1 MSERKW
7 TTEQMQAIKLKGANI
22 LVSAGAGSGKTSVL
36 VERIVNKIINDG
48 VDIDKILVVTFTN
61 AAASEMRQRLMDAIY
76 KKIDENPND
85 DNLQRQLMLINKANI
100 STIHSFCLNVIRN
113 NFFEIGISNNF
124 RVADSTEI
132 EIMKQEVVEDIFD
145 NEYESQNEE
154 FTKLL
159 EKYTTYND
167 DSKLKELILRI
178 YEFIQ
183 SDPFPDKWLQ
193 NAVESYNIKYKENE
207 NTELEQV
214 LLKDKVNLK
223 KQNDTNTILDFS
235 NTNWGNVIVD
245 KVKETLEDCKIN
257 LESAIQEIDTYS
269 NLIDFIS
276 VLKTDLQEINQILIT
291 NFSEKKNQNAK
302 QMSILKPQSLEND
315 VMEQDNNFNAKTSLW
330 DKLYQDLNSKVWQT
344 WPRKSKMSEE
354 EKEAKER
361 AKSIRDL
368 AKANFAEIQ
377 KLVRTNSEETVSDI
391 NAMYTTL
398 KAIQNLVLKFE
409 KEFEKRKREKNIV
422 DFNDIEHLALKILV
436 DDEGNPTEIAKKYD
450 FNEIEI
456 DEYQDSNSVQEY
468 ILNSVS
474 NGHNIFMVGDVKQSI
489 YKFRQANPK
498 LFMGKYN
505 EYNLPKINQKQKE
518 GQQSENLLEQ
528 TEVDFVCNEEN
539 DSKESREINQ
549 NTKICLYKNFR
560 SRKNILDIT
569 NLVFNN
575 IMSKKLGEIEY
586 TEEEALNLGA
596 NFEESSINC
605 ETELNIIETNDE
617 ICKMKN
623 NDKNNANF
631 ENANSIEN
639 NENEDYEVIEN
650 ATLEAR
656 LVAKK
661 IKELNKLGQPYKNIT
676 ILLRSPKSVATI
688 YEKELMD
695 AGIPVFSDIT
705 TEYLNTIEIDTV
717 MSVLKIID
725 NPLQDIPFVT
735 VLRSEIGGFTDNE
748 LIEIRLVNRNVSYY
762 RAFEKAKDSKEIKDE
777 LKEKIA
783 QFINLLKELREEE
796 KIKSLDELIWDIYNK
811 TGYYHYVGLMPDG
824 TLRQA
829 NLKKLFEKARE
840 YEKISLKGL
849 FNFILFMEKVGTSSG
864 RIDSARIIGENDDVV
879 RIMSIHKSKGLEFP
893 IVFLCNSNKKF
904 NLKDMNEKIV
914 LDNNLGIGAN
924 YIVDGIEF
932 PTIAKDAIKI
942 KANKEAISE
951 EMRVLYV
958 ALTRAKEKLIIVG
971 TSDNVEKKLREKV
984 DEINKYY
991 KFTKP
996 EKLNPKLVEKYKT
1009 YLDWIELV
1017 YKYNDNPFMKL
1028 SIINK
1033 LELMSENKNKEQEK
1047 IKKHK
1052 AEIIKEINEHK
1063 INKEE
1068 YEKINQMLNY
1078 KYKYENDVELP
1089 TKTSVTALKELINS
1103 NKDNKINEKNNL
1115 SNVEKTNLALNG
1127 KEQNL
1132 AQETNLALNNKEQ
1145 NSAQEANS
1153 ITKIKIPSFAQDK
1166 KISGARRGT
1175 IVHLILSKITNEK
1188 NVDEVNN
1195 LIEKLVAKNTITEEE
1210 KSLIDLNLIK
1220 NYLNSELYNEILQA
1234 KEVNRETP
1242 FYLNINSNEIYAK
1255 TNEPILVQGVIDIY
1269 YISKND
1275 ELVLVDY
1282 KTDYIKEIE
1291 IGKEELTKKY
1301 KSQLDLYKRA
1311 LEKALKKKVDKAY
1324 IYSTSL
1330 NECIEI

>member
-7 TTEQMQAIKLKGANI
+7 TIEQMQAIKLKGANI
-22 LVSAGAGSGKTSVL
+22 LVSAAAGSGKTSVL

-132 EIMKQEVVEDIFD
+132 EIMKQEVIEDIFD
-145 NEYESQNEE
+145 NEYESQNED

-159 EKYTTYND
+159 EKYASYND
-167 DSKLKELILRI
+167 DAKLKKLILRI

-193 NAVESYNIKYKENE
+193 NAVESYNIRYEEKSNIENVK
-207 NTELEQV
+207 LEEV
-214 LLKDKVNLK
+214 LPKDEASLQKSNETKIVS
-223 KQNDTNTILDFS
+223 DFS
-235 NTNWGNVIVD
+235 KTDWGRIIVD
-245 KVKETLEDCKIN
+245 KAKETLEDCKIN
-257 LESAIQEIDTYS
+257 LESAIQEVDTYP

-276 VLKTDLQEINQILIT
+276 VLKTDLHDIEQILIS
-291 NFSEKKNQNAK
+291 NFSCDNAEKTEQISLLDENSNEKNQNN
-302 QMSILKPQSLEND
+302 I
-315 VMEQDNNFNAKTSLW
+315 W
-330 DKLYQDLNSKVWQT
+330 DKLYQDLNSKEWQT

-361 AKSIRDL
+361 AKAIRDL
-368 AKANFAEIQ
+368 AKANFIEIQ
-377 KLVRTNSEETVSDI
+377 KLVRTNSKETVSDI
-391 NAMYTTL
+391 NEMHTTL

-409 KEFEKRKREKNIV
+409 KEFAKRKREKNIV

-436 DDEGNPTEIAKKYD
+436 DDDGNPTETAKKYD

-498 LFMGKYN
+498 LFMSKYN
-505 EYNLPKINQKQKE
+505 EYSLPKSKDNGEKQIKADDTEEQNDNLTDFIN
-518 GQQSENLLEQ
+518 ENRD
-528 TEVDFVCNEEN
+528 V
-539 DSKESREINQ
+539 NQ
-549 NTKICLYKNFR
+549 NTKILLYKNFR

-596 NFEESSINC
+596 SFDEPNIDC

-623 NDKNNANF
+623 NGTVLDF
-631 ENANSIEN
+631 ESSVNNANSIEN
-639 NENEDYEVIEN
+639 TENEDYEVIEN
-650 ATLEAR
+650 AALEAR

-661 IKELNKLGQPYKNIT
+661 IKELNKAGQPYKNMT
-676 ILLRSPKSVATI
+676 ILLRSPKSVASI

-695 AGIPVFSDIT
+695 EGIPVFSDIT

-717 MSVLKIID
+717 MSLLKIID

-748 LIEIRLVNRNVSYY
+748 LIEIRLVDRNISYY
-762 RAFEKAKDSKEIKDE
+762 RAFEKAKDSNDIRPE
-777 LKEKIA
+777 LKEKIN
-783 QFINLLKELREEE
+783 QFINLLKELKEEE
-796 KIKSLDELIWDIYNK
+796 KTKPLDELIWDIYNK

-864 RIDSARIIGENDDVV
+864 SIDSARIIGENDDVV

-893 IVFLCNSNKKF
+893 IVFLCNANKKF

-971 TSDNVEKKLREKV
+971 TSDNVEKKLGEKV

-996 EKLNPKLVEKYKT
+996 EKLNPKLIEKYKT

-1033 LELMSENKNKEQEK
+1033 SELMAEAQSKEQEETR
-1047 IKKHK
+1047 KHK
-1052 AEIIKEINEHK
+1052 AEIIKEINEHR

-1078 KYKYENDVELP
+1078 TYKYEKDVELP
-1089 TKTSVTALKELINS
+1089 TKTSVTALKVLINS
-1103 NKDNKINEKNNL
+1103 IKGSTKINNEINKLNETVNL
-1115 SNVEKTNLALNG
+1115 SNFEEADLGLNN
-1127 KEQNL
+1127 E
-1132 AQETNLALNNKEQ
+1132 ETNSTAKRKVP
-1145 NSAQEANS
+1145 
-1153 ITKIKIPSFAQDK
+1153 TFAQDK
-1166 KISGARRGT
+1166 KLSGARRGT

-1188 NVDEVNN
+1188 NMDEVNN
-1195 LIEKLVAKNTITEEE
+1195 LIEKLLAKNTITEEE
-1210 KSLIDLNLIK
+1210 KSLIDMNIIK

-1234 KEVNRETP
+1234 KEIYREIP
-1242 FYLNINSNEIYAK
+1242 FYLNINSGEIYEK

-1282 KTDYIKEIE
+1282 KTDYIKEKE
-1291 IGKEELTKKY
+1291 TGKEELTQKY

-1311 LEKALKKKVDKAY
+1311 LEKALKRKVDKAY

-1330 NECIEI
+1330 NECIEVEKNERIVK

>member
-22 LVSAGAGSGKTSVL
+22 LVSAAAGSGKTSVL

-76 KKIDENPND
+76 AKIDEKPND
-85 DNLQRQLMLINKANI
+85 QNLQRQLMLINKANI

-132 EIMKQEVVEDIFD
+132 EIMKQEVIEDIFD
-145 NEYESQNEE
+145 DEYESQNKD

-159 EKYTTYND
+159 DKYASYND

-193 NAVESYNIKYKENE
+193 NAVESYNIKYEEKSNIEDIK
-207 NTELEQV
+207 LEQA
-214 LLKDKVNLK
+214 LSKDEANLN
-223 KQNDTNTILDFS
+223 KQNDINTITDFS
-235 NTNWGNVIVD
+235 NTNWGKIIVD
-245 KVKETLEDCKIN
+245 KVKETLQDCKIN
-257 LESAIQEIDTYS
+257 LEAAIQEVDTYP

-276 VLKTDLQEINQILIT
+276 VLKTDLQDVEQIQT
-291 NFSEKKNQNAK
+291 N
-302 QMSILKPQSLEND
+302 
-315 VMEQDNNFNAKTSLW
+315 LW
-330 DKLYQDLNSKVWQT
+330 DKLYQDLNSKAWQS

-361 AKSIRDL
+361 AKAIRDL
-368 AKANFAEIQ
+368 AKANFTDLQ
-377 KLVRTNSEETVSDI
+377 KIVRTNSKETVNDI

-409 KEFEKRKREKNIV
+409 KEFAKRKREKNIV

-436 DDEGNPTEIAKKYD
+436 DDDGNPTEIAKKYD

-498 LFMGKYN
+498 LFMSKYN
-505 EYNLPKINQKQKE
+505 EYKLPETEKAT
-518 GQQSENLLEQ
+518 SSLEKHTNV
-528 TEVDFVCNEEN
+528 TELNFAKNRDV
-539 DSKESREINQ
+539 KQ
-549 NTKICLYKNFR
+549 NTKILLYKNFR

-596 NFEESSINC
+596 SFDEPTIDC

-623 NDKNNANF
+623 SILDA
-631 ENANSIEN
+631 ENSLN
-639 NENEDYEVIEN
+639 NEAVENVTNTETEDYEVIEN
-650 ATLEAR
+650 AALEAR

-661 IKELNKLGQPYKNIT
+661 IKELNKAGVPYKNMT
-676 ILLRSPKSVATI
+676 ILLRSPKSVANI

-695 AGIPVFSDIT
+695 AEIPVFSDIT

-717 MSVLKIID
+717 MSLLKIID

-748 LIEIRLVNRNVSYY
+748 LIEIRLVDRNISYY
-762 RAFEKAKDSKEIKDE
+762 RAFEKAKDSNEIRPE
-777 LKEKIA
+777 LKEKIT
-783 QFINLLKELREEE
+783 QFANLLKELKEEE
-796 KIKSLDELIWDIYNK
+796 KTKPLDELIWDIYNK

-864 RIDSARIIGENDDVV
+864 SIDSARIIGENDDVV

-893 IVFLCNSNKKF
+893 IVFLCNANKKF

-924 YIVDGIEF
+924 YIVDGIEI

-971 TSDNVEKKLREKV
+971 TSDNVEKKLGEKI

-1009 YLDWIELV
+1009 YLDWLELV
-1017 YKYNDNPFMKL
+1017 YKYNDNSFMNL
-1028 SIINK
+1028 NIVNK
-1033 LELMSENKNKEQEK
+1033 TELTGEEFQNKEQEENR
-1047 IKKHK
+1047 KHK

-1063 INKEE
+1063 INKKE
-1068 YEKINQMLNY
+1068 YEKIDKMLNY
-1078 KYKYENDVELP
+1078 TYEYEKDVELP
-1089 TKTSVTALKELINS
+1089 TKTSVTALKTLRS
-1103 NKDNKINEKNNL
+1103 NKNAKIQELDIDPISEKYAYEEYDI
-1115 SNVEKTNLALNG
+1115 SKRKV
-1127 KEQNL
+1127 
-1132 AQETNLALNNKEQ
+1132 
-1145 NSAQEANS
+1145 
-1153 ITKIKIPSFAQDK
+1153 PSFAQDK
-1166 KISGARRGT
+1166 KLSGARRGT
-1175 IVHLILSKITNEK
+1175 IVHLILSKITNEQSL
-1188 NVDEVNN
+1188 NEVSN
-1195 LIEKLVAKNTITEEE
+1195 LIEKLVARNAITEEE
-1210 KSLIDLNLIK
+1210 KSLIDMKIIE
-1220 NYLNSELYNEILQA
+1220 NYLNSKLYNEILQA
-1234 KEVNRETP
+1234 KEVHRETP
-1242 FYLNINSNEIYAK
+1242 FYLNINSGEIYEG
-1255 TNEPILVQGVIDIY
+1255 TNEPILVQGVMDLY
-1269 YISKND
+1269 FISKDD

-1282 KTDYIKEIE
+1282 KTDYIKENAE
-1291 IGKEELTKKY
+1291 KELKEKY

-1311 LEKALKKKVDKAY
+1311 LEKALKRKVDKAF

-1330 NECIEI
+1330 NECIVVEK

>member
-22 LVSAGAGSGKTSVL
+22 LVSAAAGSGKTSVL

-132 EIMKQEVVEDIFD
+132 EIMKQEVIEDIFD
-145 NEYESQNEE
+145 NEYENQNED

-159 EKYTTYND
+159 EKYATYND
-167 DSKLKELILRI
+167 DAKLKELILRI

-193 NAVESYNIKYKENE
+193 NAVESYNIRYEENANE
-207 NTELEQV
+207 E
-214 LLKDKVNLK
+214 VNSSETK
-223 KQNDTNTILDFS
+223 IVADFS
-235 NTNWGNVIVD
+235 KTDWGRIIVD
-245 KVKETLEDCKIN
+245 KAKETLEDCKIN
-257 LESAIQEIDTYS
+257 LKSAIQEVDTYP

-276 VLKTDLQEINQILIT
+276 VLKTDLHDIEQI
-291 NFSEKKNQNAK
+291 Q
-302 QMSILKPQSLEND
+302 
-315 VMEQDNNFNAKTSLW
+315 TSPW

-361 AKSIRDL
+361 AKAIRDL
-368 AKANFAEIQ
+368 AKANFTEIQ
-377 KLVRTNSEETVSDI
+377 KLVRANSKETVSDI

-409 KEFEKRKREKNIV
+409 KEFAKRKREKNIV

-436 DDEGNPTEIAKKYD
+436 DDDGNPTEIAKKYD

-505 EYNLPKINQKQKE
+505 EYNLP
-518 GQQSENLLEQ
+518 EN
-528 TEVDFVCNEEN
+528 NENRNIE
-539 DSKESREINQ
+539 Q
-549 NTKICLYKNFR
+549 NTKILLYKNFR

-596 NFEESSINC
+596 SFDEPSIDC
-605 ETELNIIETNDE
+605 ETELNIIETEEAEDE
-617 ICKMKN
+617 EVQEVV
-623 NDKNNANF
+623 
-631 ENANSIEN
+631 ENA
-639 NENEDYEVIEN
+639 
-650 ATLEAR
+650 ALEAR

-661 IKELNKLGQPYKNIT
+661 IKELNKAGQPYKNMT
-676 ILLRSPKSVATI
+676 ILLRSPKSVASI

-717 MSVLKIID
+717 MSLLKIID

-748 LIEIRLVNRNVSYY
+748 LIEIRLVDRNVSYY
-762 RAFEKAKDSKEIKDE
+762 RAFEKAKDSNDIRPE
-777 LKEKIA
+777 LKEKIN
-783 QFINLLKELREEE
+783 QFINLLKELKEEE
-796 KIKSLDELIWDIYNK
+796 KTKPLDELIWDIYNK
-811 TGYYHYVGLMPDG
+811 TGYYHYVGLMPGG

-864 RIDSARIIGENDDVV
+864 SIDSARIIGENDDVV

-893 IVFLCNSNKKF
+893 IVFLCNANKKF

-971 TSDNVEKKLREKV
+971 TSDNVEKKLGEKV

-1033 LELMSENKNKEQEK
+1033 SELMAETQSKEQEETR
-1047 IKKHK
+1047 KHK
-1052 AEIIKEINEHK
+1052 AEIIKEINEHR

-1078 KYKYENDVELP
+1078 TYKCENDVELP
-1089 TKTSVTALKELINS
+1089 TKTSVTALKTLIS
-1103 NKDNKINEKNNL
+1103 NKNAKIQELDIDPISEKYAHEEYDL
-1115 SNVEKTNLALNG
+1115 SKRKVPT
-1127 KEQNL
+1127 
-1132 AQETNLALNNKEQ
+1132 
-1145 NSAQEANS
+1145 
-1153 ITKIKIPSFAQDK
+1153 FAQDK
-1166 KISGARRGT
+1166 KLSGARRGT

-1188 NVDEVNN
+1188 TLEEVNN
-1195 LIEKLVAKNTITEEE
+1195 LIEKLVAKNAITEEE
-1210 KSLIDLNLIK
+1210 KSLIDMNIIK

-1234 KEVNRETP
+1234 KEIHREIP
-1242 FYLNINSNEIYAK
+1242 FYLNINSGEIYEK

-1282 KTDYIKEIE
+1282 KTDYIKEKE
-1291 IGKEELTKKY
+1291 TGKEELTQKY

-1311 LEKALKKKVDKAY
+1311 LEKALKRKVEKAY

-1330 NECIEI
+1330 NECIEVEK

>member
-22 LVSAGAGSGKTSVL
+22 LVSAAAGSGKTSVL

-132 EIMKQEVVEDIFD
+132 EIMKQEVIEDIFD
-145 NEYESQNEE
+145 NEYESQNED
-154 FTKLL
+154 FTKIL
-159 EKYTTYND
+159 EKYATYND
-167 DSKLKELILRI
+167 DAKLKELILRI

-193 NAVESYNIKYKENE
+193 NAVESYNIRYEEKSNIDDIK
-207 NTELEQV
+207 LEQT
-214 LLKDKVNLK
+214 LLKDEANLQK
-223 KQNDTNTILDFS
+223 SNETKIVSDFS
-235 NTNWGNVIVD
+235 KTDLGKVIVY

-257 LESAIQEIDTYS
+257 LESAIQEVDTYP

-276 VLKTDLQEINQILIT
+276 VLRTDLQEIEQILT
-291 NFSEKKNQNAK
+291 
-302 QMSILKPQSLEND
+302 SILSCDNAEKTEQISLLEENSNGQN
-315 VMEQDNNFNAKTSLW
+315 ENNLW
-330 DKLYQDLNSKVWQT
+330 DKLYQDLNSKAWQT

-361 AKSIRDL
+361 AKAIRDL
-368 AKANFAEIQ
+368 AKANFTEVQ
-377 KLVRTNSEETVSDI
+377 KLVRTNSEEAVSDI

-409 KEFEKRKREKNIV
+409 KEFAKRKREKNIV

-436 DDEGNPTEIAKKYD
+436 DDDGNPTEIAKKYD

-505 EYNLPKINQKQKE
+505 EYKLP
-518 GQQSENLLEQ
+518 EN
-528 TEVDFVCNEEN
+528 NEN
-539 DSKESREINQ
+539 RDLNQ
-549 NTKICLYKNFR
+549 NTKILLYKNFR

-596 NFEESSINC
+596 SFDEPSIEC

-623 NDKNNANF
+623 NRTALDSESNVNN
-631 ENANSIEN
+631 ENSIKN

-650 ATLEAR
+650 AALEAR

-661 IKELNKLGQPYKNIT
+661 IKELNKAGQPYKNMT
-676 ILLRSPKSVATI
+676 ILLRSPKSVASI

-695 AGIPVFSDIT
+695 EGIPVFSDIT

-717 MSVLKIID
+717 MSILKIID

-748 LIEIRLVNRNVSYY
+748 LIEIRLVDRNVSYY
-762 RAFEKAKDSKEIKDE
+762 RAFEKAKDSNDIRPE
-777 LKEKIA
+777 LKEKIN
-783 QFINLLKELREEE
+783 QFTNLLKELKE
-796 KIKSLDELIWDIYNK
+796 KEKTKPLDELIWDIYNK

-864 RIDSARIIGENDDVV
+864 SIDSARIIGENDDVV

-893 IVFLCNSNKKF
+893 IVFLCNANKKF

-971 TSDNVEKKLREKV
+971 TNDNVEKKFQEKV

-996 EKLNPKLVEKYKT
+996 EKLNPKLVEKYKN

-1033 LELMSENKNKEQEK
+1033 SELMAETQSKEQEETR
-1047 IKKHK
+1047 KHK
-1052 AEIIKEINEHK
+1052 AEIIKEINDHK

-1078 KYKYENDVELP
+1078 TYKYENDVELP
-1089 TKTSVTALKELINS
+1089 TKTSVTALKVLINS
-1103 NKDNKINEKNNL
+1103 IKGATKINNFNKLNEIVNL
-1115 SNVEKTNLALNG
+1115 SSFDEEDLGLNN
-1127 KEQNL
+1127 EERIF
-1132 AQETNLALNNKEQ
+1132 AEETNNT
-1145 NSAQEANS
+1145 
-1153 ITKIKIPSFAQDK
+1153 TKRKIPSFAQDK
-1166 KISGARRGT
+1166 KLSGSKRGT

-1188 NVDEVNN
+1188 NMEEANN
-1195 LIEKLVAKNTITEEE
+1195 LIEKLVAKNAITEEE
-1210 KSLIDLNLIK
+1210 KASIDMNIIK

-1234 KEVNRETP
+1234 KEVHRETP
-1242 FYLNINSNEIYAK
+1242 FYLNIDSGEIYEG

-1282 KTDYIKEIE
+1282 KTDYIKEKE
-1291 IGKEELTKKY
+1291 TGKEELTQKY
-1301 KSQLDLYKRA
+1301 KAQLDLYKRA
-1311 LEKALKKKVDKAY
+1311 LEKTLKRKVDKAC

-1330 NECIEI
+1330 NECIKVDK

>member
-22 LVSAGAGSGKTSVL
+22 LVSAAAGSGKTSVL

-132 EIMKQEVVEDIFD
+132 EIMKQEVIEDIFD
-145 NEYESQNEE
+145 NDYESQNEE

-159 EKYTTYND
+159 EKYASYND
-167 DSKLKELILRI
+167 DAKLKELILRI

-193 NAVESYNIKYKENE
+193 NAVESYNIRYEEKSNIDDIK
-207 NTELEQV
+207 LEQT
-214 LLKDKVNLK
+214 LLKDEANLQK
-223 KQNDTNTILDFS
+223 SNETKIVSDFS
-235 NTNWGNVIVD
+235 KTDWGKVIVD

-257 LESAIQEIDTYS
+257 LESAIQEVDTYP

-276 VLKTDLQEINQILIT
+276 VLKTDLQEIEQI
-291 NFSEKKNQNAK
+291 Q
-302 QMSILKPQSLEND
+302 
-315 VMEQDNNFNAKTSLW
+315 TSLW
-330 DKLYQDLNSKVWQT
+330 DKLYQDLNSKAWQT
-344 WPRKSKMSEE
+344 WPRKTKMSEE

-361 AKSIRDL
+361 AKAIRDL
-368 AKANFAEIQ
+368 AKANFTEVQ
-377 KLVRTNSEETVSDI
+377 KLVRTNSKETVSDI

-409 KEFEKRKREKNIV
+409 KEFAKRKREKNIV

-436 DDEGNPTEIAKKYD
+436 DDDGNPTEIAKKYD

-505 EYNLPKINQKQKE
+505 EYSLPKSKDNGENQIKANNAE
-518 GQQSENLLEQ
+518 GQNDNLTDFINENRD
-528 TEVDFVCNEEN
+528 V
-539 DSKESREINQ
+539 NQ
-549 NTKICLYKNFR
+549 NTKILLYKNFR

-575 IMSKKLGEIEY
+575 IMSQKLGEIEY

-596 NFEESSINC
+596 SFDEPSIDC
-605 ETELNIIETNDE
+605 ETELNIIETEESEDE
-617 ICKMKN
+617 EVQEVV
-623 NDKNNANF
+623 
-631 ENANSIEN
+631 ENA
-639 NENEDYEVIEN
+639 
-650 ATLEAR
+650 ALEAR

-661 IKELNKLGQPYKNIT
+661 IKELNKAGQPYKNMT
-676 ILLRSPKSVATI
+676 ILLRSPKSVASI

-695 AGIPVFSDIT
+695 EGIPVFSDIT

-717 MSVLKIID
+717 MSLLKIID

-748 LIEIRLVNRNVSYY
+748 LIEIRLVDRNISYY
-762 RAFEKAKDSKEIKDE
+762 RAFEKAKDSNEIRLE
-777 LKEKIA
+777 LKEKIN
-783 QFINLLKELREEE
+783 QFANLLKELKEEE
-796 KIKSLDELIWDIYNK
+796 KTKPLDELIWDIYNK

-864 RIDSARIIGENDDVV
+864 SIDSARIIGENDDVV

-893 IVFLCNSNKKF
+893 IVFLCNANKKF

-914 LDNNLGIGAN
+914 LDNSLGIGAN

-971 TSDNVEKKLREKV
+971 TSDNVEKKLGEKV

-1017 YKYNDNPFMKL
+1017 YKYNENPFMKL

-1033 LELMSENKNKEQEK
+1033 SELTGEEFQSKEQEQNR
-1047 IKKHK
+1047 KHK

-1063 INKEE
+1063 LNKEE
-1068 YEKINQMLNY
+1068 YEKIDKMLNY
-1078 KYKYENDVELP
+1078 TYKYEKDVELP
-1089 TKTSVTALKELINS
+1089 TKTSVSALKELKTLINS
-1103 NKDNKINEKNNL
+1103 PKGTEKINNEINILKEVVNL
-1115 SNVEKTNLALNG
+1115 SSFDEADFGLNN
-1127 KEQNL
+1127 EERIF
-1132 AQETNLALNNKEQ
+1132 AEETNNT
-1145 NSAQEANS
+1145 
-1153 ITKIKIPSFAQDK
+1153 TKRKIPSFAQDK
-1166 KISGARRGT
+1166 KLSGSKRGT

-1188 NVDEVNN
+1188 NMEEANN
-1195 LIEKLVAKNTITEEE
+1195 LIEKLVAKNAITEEE
-1210 KSLIDLNLIK
+1210 KASIDMNIIK

-1234 KEVNRETP
+1234 KEVHRETP
-1242 FYLNINSNEIYAK
+1242 FYLNIDSGEIYEG

-1282 KTDYIKEIE
+1282 KTDYIKEKE
-1291 IGKEELTKKY
+1291 TGKEELIEKY
-1301 KSQLDLYKRA
+1301 KSQLDLYKKA
-1311 LEKALKKKVDKAY
+1311 LEKALKRKVDKAY

-1330 NECIEI
+1330 NECIKLEK

>member
-22 LVSAGAGSGKTSVL
+22 LVSAAAGSGKTSVL

-132 EIMKQEVVEDIFD
+132 EIMKQEVIEDIFD
-145 NEYESQNEE
+145 NEYESQNED

-159 EKYTTYND
+159 EKYASYND
-167 DSKLKELILRI
+167 DAKLKELILRI

-193 NAVESYNIKYKENE
+193 NAVESYNIRYEEKSNIDDIK
-207 NTELEQV
+207 LEEV
-214 LLKDKVNLK
+214 LPEDEANLQK
-223 KQNDTNTILDFS
+223 SSETKIVSDFS
-235 NTNWGNVIVD
+235 KTAWGKVIVD

-257 LESAIQEIDTYS
+257 LESAIQEVDTYP

-276 VLKTDLQEINQILIT
+276 VLKTDLQEIEQILT
-291 NFSEKKNQNAK
+291 SNFSCDNAKKTEQISLLEENSNEKNQTN
-302 QMSILKPQSLEND
+302 
-315 VMEQDNNFNAKTSLW
+315 LW
-330 DKLYQDLNSKVWQT
+330 DKIYQDLNLKAWQT

-354 EKEAKER
+354 EKEGKER
-361 AKSIRDL
+361 AKAIRDL
-368 AKANFAEIQ
+368 AKANFIEIQ

-409 KEFEKRKREKNIV
+409 KEFAKRKREKNIV

-436 DDEGNPTEIAKKYD
+436 DDDGNPTEIAKKYD

-505 EYNLPKINQKQKE
+505 EYSLPKSKDNGENSIKADNTE
-518 GQQSENLLEQ
+518 GQNDNLTDFINENRD
-528 TEVDFVCNEEN
+528 V
-539 DSKESREINQ
+539 NQ
-549 NTKICLYKNFR
+549 NTKILLYKNFR

-596 NFEESSINC
+596 SFDEPSIDC

-623 NDKNNANF
+623 NGTVLDF
-631 ENANSIEN
+631 ESSVNNANSIEN
-639 NENEDYEVIEN
+639 TENEDYEVIEN
-650 ATLEAR
+650 AALEAR

-661 IKELNKLGQPYKNIT
+661 IKELNKAGQPYKNMT
-676 ILLRSPKSVATI
+676 ILLRSPKLVASI

-717 MSVLKIID
+717 MSLLKIID

-748 LIEIRLVNRNVSYY
+748 LIEIRLVDRNVSYY
-762 RAFEKAKDSKEIKDE
+762 RAFEKAKDSNDIRPE
-777 LKEKIA
+777 LKEKIN
-783 QFINLLKELREEE
+783 QFINLLKELKEEE
-796 KIKSLDELIWDIYNK
+796 KTKPLDELIWDIYNK

-864 RIDSARIIGENDDVV
+864 SIDSARIIGENDDVV

-893 IVFLCNSNKKF
+893 IVFLCNANKKF

-971 TSDNVEKKLREKV
+971 TSDNVEKKLQEKV

-1033 LELMSENKNKEQEK
+1033 SELTGEEFQSKEQEENR
-1047 IKKHK
+1047 KHK

-1078 KYKYENDVELP
+1078 TYKYENDVELP
-1089 TKTSVTALKELINS
+1089 TKTSVTALKVLINS
-1103 NKDNKINEKNNL
+1103 IKGSTKINNEINKLNEKVDL
-1115 SNVEKTNLALNG
+1115 SSFEEADLG
-1127 KEQNL
+1127 
-1132 AQETNLALNNKEQ
+1132 LNNEERIFAK
-1145 NSAQEANS
+1145 EANS
-1153 ITKIKIPSFAQDK
+1153 TAKRKVPTFAQDK
-1166 KISGARRGT
+1166 KLSGAKRGT

-1188 NVDEVNN
+1188 SIEEVNN
-1195 LIEKLVAKNTITEEE
+1195 LIEKLLAKNAITEEE
-1210 KSLIDLNLIK
+1210 KASIDMNIIK

-1234 KEVNRETP
+1234 KEVHRETP
-1242 FYLNINSNEIYAK
+1242 FYLNINSGEIYEG

-1269 YISKND
+1269 YVSKDD

-1282 KTDYIKEIE
+1282 KTDYIKEKE
-1291 IGKEELTKKY
+1291 TGKEELTQKY
-1301 KSQLDLYKRA
+1301 KAQLDLYKRA
-1311 LEKALKKKVDKAY
+1311 LEKALKRKVDRTY

-1330 NECIEI
+1330 NECLEI

>member
-22 LVSAGAGSGKTSVL
+22 LVSAAAGSGKTSVL

-132 EIMKQEVVEDIFD
+132 EIMKQEVIEDIFD
-145 NEYESQNEE
+145 EEYESQNED

-159 EKYTTYND
+159 EKYATYND
-167 DSKLKELILRI
+167 DAKLKELILRI

-193 NAVESYNIKYKENE
+193 NAVESYNIRYEENANGE
-207 NTELEQV
+207 
-214 LLKDKVNLK
+214 VNSSETK
-223 KQNDTNTILDFS
+223 ILADFS
-235 NTNWGNVIVD
+235 KTDWGRIIVD
-245 KVKETLEDCKIN
+245 KAKETLEDCKIN
-257 LESAIQEIDTYS
+257 IESAIQEVDTYP

-276 VLKTDLQEINQILIT
+276 VLKTDLQDIEQI
-291 NFSEKKNQNAK
+291 Q
-302 QMSILKPQSLEND
+302 
-315 VMEQDNNFNAKTSLW
+315 TSPW

-361 AKSIRDL
+361 AKAIRDL
-368 AKANFAEIQ
+368 AKANFTEIQ
-377 KLVRTNSEETVSDI
+377 KLVRTNSKETVSDI

-409 KEFEKRKREKNIV
+409 KEFAKRKREKNIV

-436 DDEGNPTEIAKKYD
+436 DDDGNSTEIAKKYD

-505 EYNLPKINQKQKE
+505 EYNLPGNN
-518 GQQSENLLEQ
+518 ENRDIE
-528 TEVDFVCNEEN
+528 
-539 DSKESREINQ
+539 Q
-549 NTKICLYKNFR
+549 NTKILLYKNFR

-596 NFEESSINC
+596 SFDEPNIDC

-617 ICKMKN
+617 ICKIKN
-623 NDKNNANF
+623 NGTVLDF
-631 ENANSIEN
+631 ESNVNNANSIEN
-639 NENEDYEVIEN
+639 TENEAYEVIEN
-650 ATLEAR
+650 AALEAR

-661 IKELNKLGQPYKNIT
+661 IKELNKAGQPYKNMT
-676 ILLRSPKSVATI
+676 ILLRSPKSVASI

-695 AGIPVFSDIT
+695 EGIPVFSDIT

-717 MSVLKIID
+717 MSLLKIID

-748 LIEIRLVNRNVSYY
+748 LIEIRLVDRNISYY
-762 RAFEKAKDSKEIKDE
+762 RAFEKAKDSNDIRPE
-777 LKEKIA
+777 LKEKIN
-783 QFINLLKELREEE
+783 QFINLLKELKEEE
-796 KIKSLDELIWDIYNK
+796 KTKPLDELIWNIYNK
-811 TGYYHYVGLMPDG
+811 TGYYHYVALMPDG

-864 RIDSARIIGENDDVV
+864 SIDSARIIGENDDVV

-893 IVFLCNSNKKF
+893 IVFLCNANKKF

-971 TSDNVEKKLREKV
+971 TSDNVEKKLGEKV

-991 KFTKP
+991 KFKKP

-1033 LELMSENKNKEQEK
+1033 SELMAEAQSKEQEETR
-1047 IKKHK
+1047 KHK
-1052 AEIIKEINEHK
+1052 AEIIKEINEHR

-1078 KYKYENDVELP
+1078 TYKYEKDVELP
-1089 TKTSVTALKELINS
+1089 TKTSVTALKVLINS
-1103 NKDNKINEKNNL
+1103 IKGSTKINNEINKLNETVNL
-1115 SNVEKTNLALNG
+1115 SNFEEADLGLNN
-1127 KEQNL
+1127 E
-1132 AQETNLALNNKEQ
+1132 ETNSTAKRKVP
-1145 NSAQEANS
+1145 
-1153 ITKIKIPSFAQDK
+1153 TFAQDK
-1166 KISGARRGT
+1166 KLSGARRGT

-1188 NVDEVNN
+1188 NMDEVNN
-1195 LIEKLVAKNTITEEE
+1195 LIEKLLAKNAITEEE
-1210 KSLIDLNLIK
+1210 KSLIDMNIIK
-1220 NYLNSELYNEILQA
+1220 NYLNSELYNEILKA
-1234 KEVNRETP
+1234 KEIYREIP
-1242 FYLNINSNEIYAK
+1242 FYLNINSGEIYEK

-1282 KTDYIKEIE
+1282 KTDYIKEKE
-1291 IGKEELTKKY
+1291 TGKEELTQKY

-1311 LEKALKKKVDKAY
+1311 LEKALKRKVDKAY

-1330 NECIEI
+1330 NECIEVEKNERIVK

>member
-22 LVSAGAGSGKTSVL
+22 LVSAAAGSGKTSVL

-76 KKIDENPND
+76 AKIDENPND
-85 DNLQRQLMLINKANI
+85 QNLQRQLMLINKANI

-132 EIMKQEVVEDIFD
+132 EIMKQEVIEDIFD
-145 NEYESQNEE
+145 DEYESQNKD
-154 FTKLL
+154 FTTLL
-159 EKYTTYND
+159 EKYASYND

-193 NAVESYNIKYKENE
+193 NAVESYNIRYEENS
-207 NTELEQV
+207 NNDDVKLEQV
-214 LLKDKVNLK
+214 LSKDEENIQK
-223 KQNDTNTILDFS
+223 S
-235 NTNWGNVIVD
+235 NTTKIVADFANTDWGKIILN

-257 LESAIQEIDTYS
+257 LESAIQEVDTYP
-269 NLIDFIS
+269 NLLDFIS

-291 NFSEKKNQNAK
+291 NFPEKKIQKAEQISQN
-302 QMSILKPQSLEND
+302 LENNLIEKD
-315 VMEQDNNFNAKTSLW
+315 DNFTEKSSSW
-330 DKLYQDLNSKVWQT
+330 DQLYQYLNSKAWQN

-361 AKSIRDL
+361 AKAIRDL
-368 AKANFAEIQ
+368 AKANFTEIQ
-377 KLVRTNSEETVSDI
+377 KLVRTDSKETVSDI

-409 KEFEKRKREKNIV
+409 KEFAKRKREKNIV

-436 DDEGNPTEIAKKYD
+436 DDNGNPTETAKKYD

-498 LFMGKYN
+498 LFMSKYN
-505 EYNLPKINQKQKE
+505 EYNLPQINQEQEDTK
-518 GQQSENLLEQ
+518 QSENLSRQAE
-528 TEVDFVCNEEN
+528 EDFTDNEKKA
-539 DSKESREINQ
+539 SKESRDVNQ
-549 NTKICLYKNFR
+549 NTKILLYKNFR

-596 NFEESSINC
+596 SFDEPSIDC
-605 ETELNIIETNDE
+605 ETELNIIETEEAEDE
-617 ICKMKN
+617 ELQEVV
-623 NDKNNANF
+623 
-631 ENANSIEN
+631 ENSA
-639 NENEDYEVIEN
+639 
-650 ATLEAR
+650 LEAR

-661 IKELNKLGQPYKNIT
+661 IKELNKAGQPYKNMT
-676 ILLRSPKSVATI
+676 ILLRSPKSVASI

-717 MSVLKIID
+717 MSLLKIID

-748 LIEIRLVNRNVSYY
+748 LIEIRLVDKNISYY
-762 RAFEKAKDSKEIKDE
+762 RAFEKAKDSNEISLV
-777 LKEKIA
+777 LKEKIN
-783 QFINLLKELREEE
+783 QFANLLQELKEEE
-796 KIKSLDELIWDIYNK
+796 KTKPLDELIWDIYNK

-864 RIDSARIIGENDDVV
+864 SIDSARIIGENDDVV

-932 PTIAKDAIKI
+932 PTIAKNAIKI
-942 KANKEAISE
+942 KSNKEAISE

-971 TSDNVEKKLREKV
+971 TSDNVEKKLQEKV

-1028 SIINK
+1028 GIINK
-1033 LELMSENKNKEQEK
+1033 SELTGEEFQNKNKEETR
-1047 IKKHK
+1047 KHK

-1068 YEKINQMLNY
+1068 YK
-1078 KYKYENDVELP
+1078 
-1089 TKTSVTALKELINS
+1089 
-1103 NKDNKINEKNNL
+1103 KN
-1115 SNVEKTNLALNG
+1115 
-1127 KEQNL
+1127 
-1132 AQETNLALNNKEQ
+1132 
-1145 NSAQEANS
+1145 
-1153 ITKIKIPSFAQDK
+1153 
-1166 KISGARRGT
+1166 R
-1175 IVHLILSKITNEK
+1175 
-1188 NVDEVNN
+1188 
-1195 LIEKLVAKNTITEEE
+1195 
-1210 KSLIDLNLIK
+1210 
-1220 NYLNSELYNEILQA
+1220 
-1234 KEVNRETP
+1234 
-1242 FYLNINSNEIYAK
+1242 
-1255 TNEPILVQGVIDIY
+1255 
-1269 YISKND
+1269 
-1275 ELVLVDY
+1275 
-1282 KTDYIKEIE
+1282 
-1291 IGKEELTKKY
+1291 
-1301 KSQLDLYKRA
+1301 
-1311 LEKALKKKVDKAY
+1311 
-1324 IYSTSL
+1324 
-1330 NECIEI
+1330 

>member
-22 LVSAGAGSGKTSVL
+22 LVSAAAGSGKTAVL
-36 VERIVNKIINDG
+36 VERIINKIINDG

-132 EIMKQEVVEDIFD
+132 EIMKQEVIEDIFD
-145 NEYESQNEE
+145 NEYENQNED

-159 EKYTTYND
+159 EKYATYND
-167 DSKLKELILRI
+167 DAKLKELILRI

-183 SDPFPDKWLQ
+183 SDPFSDKWLQ
-193 NAVESYNIKYKENE
+193 NAVESYNIRYEENANE
-207 NTELEQV
+207 E
-214 LLKDKVNLK
+214 VNSSETK
-223 KQNDTNTILDFS
+223 IVADFS
-235 NTNWGNVIVD
+235 KTDWGRIIVD
-245 KVKETLEDCKIN
+245 KAKETLEDCKIN
-257 LESAIQEIDTYS
+257 LKSAIQEVDTYP

-276 VLKTDLQEINQILIT
+276 VLKTDLHDIEQI
-291 NFSEKKNQNAK
+291 Q
-302 QMSILKPQSLEND
+302 
-315 VMEQDNNFNAKTSLW
+315 TSPW

-361 AKSIRDL
+361 AKAIRDL
-368 AKANFAEIQ
+368 AKANFTEIQ
-377 KLVRTNSEETVSDI
+377 KLVRANSKETVSDI

-409 KEFEKRKREKNIV
+409 KEFAKRKREKNIV

-436 DDEGNPTEIAKKYD
+436 DDDGNPTEIAKKYD

-489 YKFRQANPK
+489 YKFIQANPK

-505 EYNLPKINQKQKE
+505 EYNLP
-518 GQQSENLLEQ
+518 EN
-528 TEVDFVCNEEN
+528 NENRNIE
-539 DSKESREINQ
+539 Q
-549 NTKICLYKNFR
+549 NTKILLYKNFR

-596 NFEESSINC
+596 SFDEPSIDC
-605 ETELNIIETNDE
+605 ETELNIIETEEAEDE
-617 ICKMKN
+617 EIQEVV
-623 NDKNNANF
+623 
-631 ENANSIEN
+631 ENA
-639 NENEDYEVIEN
+639 
-650 ATLEAR
+650 ALEAR

-661 IKELNKLGQPYKNIT
+661 IKELNKAGQPYKNMT
-676 ILLRSPKSVATI
+676 ILLRSPKSVASI

-717 MSVLKIID
+717 MSLLKIID

-748 LIEIRLVNRNVSYY
+748 LIEIRLVDRNVSYY
-762 RAFEKAKDSKEIKDE
+762 RAFEKAKDSNDIRPE
-777 LKEKIA
+777 LKEKIN
-783 QFINLLKELREEE
+783 QFINLLKELKEEE
-796 KIKSLDELIWDIYNK
+796 KTKPLDELIWDIYNK
-811 TGYYHYVGLMPDG
+811 TGYYHYVGLMPGG

-864 RIDSARIIGENDDVV
+864 SIDSARIIGENDDVV

-893 IVFLCNSNKKF
+893 IVFLCNANKKF

-971 TSDNVEKKLREKV
+971 TSDNVEKKLGEKV

-1033 LELMSENKNKEQEK
+1033 SELMAETQSKEQEETR
-1047 IKKHK
+1047 KHK
-1052 AEIIKEINEHK
+1052 AEIIKEINEHR

-1078 KYKYENDVELP
+1078 TYKCENDVELP
-1089 TKTSVTALKELINS
+1089 TKTSVTALKTLIS
-1103 NKDNKINEKNNL
+1103 NKNAKIQELDIDPISEKYAHEEYDL
-1115 SNVEKTNLALNG
+1115 SKRKVPT
-1127 KEQNL
+1127 
-1132 AQETNLALNNKEQ
+1132 
-1145 NSAQEANS
+1145 
-1153 ITKIKIPSFAQDK
+1153 FAQDK
-1166 KISGARRGT
+1166 KLSGARRGT

-1188 NVDEVNN
+1188 TLEEVNN
-1195 LIEKLVAKNTITEEE
+1195 LIEKLVAKNAITEEE
-1210 KSLIDLNLIK
+1210 KSLIDMNIIK

-1234 KEVNRETP
+1234 KEIHREIP
-1242 FYLNINSNEIYAK
+1242 FYLNINSGEIYEK

-1282 KTDYIKEIE
+1282 KTDYIKEKE
-1291 IGKEELTKKY
+1291 TGKEELTQKY

-1311 LEKALKKKVDKAY
+1311 LEKALKRKVEKTY

-1330 NECIEI
+1330 NECIEVEK

>member
-22 LVSAGAGSGKTSVL
+22 LVSAAAGSGKTSVL

-132 EIMKQEVVEDIFD
+132 EIMKQEVIEDIFD
-145 NEYESQNEE
+145 NEYESQNED
-154 FTKLL
+154 FTKIL
-159 EKYTTYND
+159 EKYATYND
-167 DSKLKELILRI
+167 DAKLKELILRI

-193 NAVESYNIKYKENE
+193 NAVESYNIRYEEKSNIDDIK
-207 NTELEQV
+207 LEQT
-214 LLKDKVNLK
+214 LLKDEANLQK
-223 KQNDTNTILDFS
+223 SNETKIVSDFS
-235 NTNWGNVIVD
+235 KTDWGKVIVY

-257 LESAIQEIDTYS
+257 LESAIQEVDTYP

-276 VLKTDLQEINQILIT
+276 VLRTDLQEIEQILT
-291 NFSEKKNQNAK
+291 
-302 QMSILKPQSLEND
+302 SILSCDNAEKTEQISLLEENSNGQN
-315 VMEQDNNFNAKTSLW
+315 ENNLW
-330 DKLYQDLNSKVWQT
+330 DKLYQDLNSKAWQT

-361 AKSIRDL
+361 AKAIRDL
-368 AKANFAEIQ
+368 AKANFTEVQ
-377 KLVRTNSEETVSDI
+377 KLVRTNSEEAVSDI

-409 KEFEKRKREKNIV
+409 KEFAKRKREKNIV

-436 DDEGNPTEIAKKYD
+436 DDNGNPTEIAKKYD

-505 EYNLPKINQKQKE
+505 EYNLPGSN
-518 GQQSENLLEQ
+518 ENRD
-528 TEVDFVCNEEN
+528 VD
-539 DSKESREINQ
+539 K
-549 NTKICLYKNFR
+549 NTKILLYKNFR

-596 NFEESSINC
+596 GFDEPSIDC

-623 NDKNNANF
+623 NRTALDSESNENN
-631 ENANSIEN
+631 ENSIKN
-639 NENEDYEVIEN
+639 NENEDYQVIEN
-650 ATLEAR
+650 AALEAR

-661 IKELNKLGQPYKNIT
+661 IKELNKAGQPYKNMT
-676 ILLRSPKSVATI
+676 ILLRSPKSVASI

-695 AGIPVFSDIT
+695 EGIPVFSDIT

-717 MSVLKIID
+717 MSILKIID

-748 LIEIRLVNRNVSYY
+748 LIEIRLVDRNVSYY
-762 RAFEKAKDSKEIKDE
+762 RAFEKAKDSNDIRPE
-777 LKEKIA
+777 LKEKIN
-783 QFINLLKELREEE
+783 QFTNLLKELKE
-796 KIKSLDELIWDIYNK
+796 KEKTKPLDELIWDIYNK
-811 TGYYHYVGLMPDG
+811 TGYYHFVGLMPDG

-864 RIDSARIIGENDDVV
+864 SIDSARIIGENDDVV

-893 IVFLCNSNKKF
+893 IVFLCNANKKF

-971 TSDNVEKKLREKV
+971 TNDNVEKKFQEKV

-996 EKLNPKLVEKYKT
+996 EKLNPKLVEKYKN

-1033 LELMSENKNKEQEK
+1033 SELMAETQSKEQEETR
-1047 IKKHK
+1047 KHK
-1052 AEIIKEINEHK
+1052 AEIIKEINDHK

-1078 KYKYENDVELP
+1078 TYKYENDVELP
-1089 TKTSVTALKELINS
+1089 TKTSVTALKELKTLINS
-1103 NKDNKINEKNNL
+1103 LKGTEKINNEINKLNEEVDLSGFEGADLELNN
-1115 SNVEKTNLALNG
+1115 EERIFAG
-1127 KEQNL
+1127 
-1132 AQETNLALNNKEQ
+1132 ETNSTAKRKVP
-1145 NSAQEANS
+1145 
-1153 ITKIKIPSFAQDK
+1153 TFAQDK
-1166 KISGARRGT
+1166 KLSGERRGT

-1188 NVDEVNN
+1188 NMEEANN
-1195 LIEKLVAKNTITEEE
+1195 LIEKLVAKNAITEEE
-1210 KSLIDLNLIK
+1210 KASIDMNMIK

-1234 KEVNRETP
+1234 KEVHRETP
-1242 FYLNINSNEIYAK
+1242 FYLNIDSGEIYEG

-1282 KTDYIKEIE
+1282 KTDYIKEKE
-1291 IGKEELTKKY
+1291 TGKEELTQEY
-1301 KSQLDLYKRA
+1301 KAQLDLYKRA
-1311 LEKALKKKVDKAY
+1311 LEKALKRKVDKAC

-1330 NECIEI
+1330 NECIKVDK

>member
-22 LVSAGAGSGKTSVL
+22 LVSAAAGSGKTSVL

-132 EIMKQEVVEDIFD
+132 EIMKQEVIEDIFD
-145 NEYESQNEE
+145 NEYESQNED
-154 FTKLL
+154 FTKIL
-159 EKYTTYND
+159 EKYATYND
-167 DSKLKELILRI
+167 DEKLKELILRI

-193 NAVESYNIKYKENE
+193 NAVESYNIRYEEKSNIENIKLEEVLHEDEE
-207 NTELEQV
+207 NLQKSSETKILE
-214 LLKDKVNLK
+214 
-223 KQNDTNTILDFS
+223 DFS
-235 NTNWGNVIVD
+235 KKDWGKVIVD
-245 KVKETLEDCKIN
+245 KAKETLEDCKIN
-257 LESAIQEIDTYS
+257 LESAIQEVDTYP

-276 VLKTDLQEINQILIT
+276 VLKNDLQEIEQILIS
-291 NFSEKKNQNAK
+291 NFSCDNAEKTEQISLSEESSNGQN
-302 QMSILKPQSLEND
+302 EN
-315 VMEQDNNFNAKTSLW
+315 NLW
-330 DKLYQDLNSKVWQT
+330 NKLYQDLNSKVWQT

-361 AKSIRDL
+361 AKAIRDL
-368 AKANFAEIQ
+368 AKANFTEIQ
-377 KLVRTNSEETVSDI
+377 KLVRTNSKETVSDI

-409 KEFEKRKREKNIV
+409 KKFTKRKREKNIV

-436 DDEGNPTEIAKKYD
+436 DDNGNPTEIAKKYD
-450 FNEIEI
+450 FNEIEV

-505 EYNLPKINQKQKE
+505 EYNLPGSN
-518 GQQSENLLEQ
+518 ENRD
-528 TEVDFVCNEEN
+528 VD
-539 DSKESREINQ
+539 K
-549 NTKICLYKNFR
+549 NTKILLYKNFR

-596 NFEESSINC
+596 GFDEPSIDC

-623 NDKNNANF
+623 NRTALDSESNENN
-631 ENANSIEN
+631 ENSIKN
-639 NENEDYEVIEN
+639 NENEDYQVIEN
-650 ATLEAR
+650 AALEAR

-661 IKELNKLGQPYKNIT
+661 IKELNKAGQPYKNMT
-676 ILLRSPKSVATI
+676 ILLRSPKSVASI

-695 AGIPVFSDIT
+695 EGIPVFSDIT

-717 MSVLKIID
+717 MSILKIID

-748 LIEIRLVNRNVSYY
+748 LIEIRLVDRNISYY
-762 RAFEKAKDSKEIKDE
+762 RAFEKAKDSNDIRPE
-777 LKEKIA
+777 LKEKIN
-783 QFINLLKELREEE
+783 QFINLLKELKEEE
-796 KIKSLDELIWDIYNK
+796 KTKPLDELIWDIYNK

-864 RIDSARIIGENDDVV
+864 SIDSARIIGENDDVV

-893 IVFLCNSNKKF
+893 IVFLCNANKKF

-932 PTIAKDAIKI
+932 PTIAKEAIKI

-971 TSDNVEKKLREKV
+971 TSDNVEKKLQEKL

-1033 LELMSENKNKEQEK
+1033 SELMAETQSKEQEETR
-1047 IKKHK
+1047 KHK

-1063 INKEE
+1063 
-1068 YEKINQMLNY
+1068 
-1078 KYKYENDVELP
+1078 
-1089 TKTSVTALKELINS
+1089 
-1103 NKDNKINEKNNL
+1103 
-1115 SNVEKTNLALNG
+1115 
-1127 KEQNL
+1127 
-1132 AQETNLALNNKEQ
+1132 
-1145 NSAQEANS
+1145 
-1153 ITKIKIPSFAQDK
+1153 
-1166 KISGARRGT
+1166 RR
-1175 IVHLILSKITNEK
+1175 I
-1188 NVDEVNN
+1188 
-1195 LIEKLVAKNTITEEE
+1195 
-1210 KSLIDLNLIK
+1210 
-1220 NYLNSELYNEILQA
+1220 
-1234 KEVNRETP
+1234 
-1242 FYLNINSNEIYAK
+1242 
-1255 TNEPILVQGVIDIY
+1255 
-1269 YISKND
+1269 
-1275 ELVLVDY
+1275 
-1282 KTDYIKEIE
+1282 
-1291 IGKEELTKKY
+1291 
-1301 KSQLDLYKRA
+1301 
-1311 LEKALKKKVDKAY
+1311 
-1324 IYSTSL
+1324 
-1330 NECIEI
+1330 

>member
-22 LVSAGAGSGKTSVL
+22 LVSAAAGSGKTSVL

-132 EIMKQEVVEDIFD
+132 EIIKQEVIEDIFD
-145 NEYESQNEE
+145 NEYESQNED

-159 EKYTTYND
+159 EKYATYND
-167 DSKLKELILRI
+167 DGKLKELILRI

-193 NAVESYNIKYKENE
+193 NAVESYNIRYKENANGE
-207 NTELEQV
+207 
-214 LLKDKVNLK
+214 VNSSETK
-223 KQNDTNTILDFS
+223 IVLDFS
-235 NTNWGNVIVD
+235 KTAWGKVIVD

-257 LESAIQEIDTYS
+257 LESAIQEVDTYP

-276 VLKTDLQEINQILIT
+276 VLKTDLQEIEQILT
-291 NFSEKKNQNAK
+291 SNFSCDNAKKTEQISLLEENSNEKNQTN
-302 QMSILKPQSLEND
+302 
-315 VMEQDNNFNAKTSLW
+315 LW
-330 DKLYQDLNSKVWQT
+330 DKIYQDLNLKAWQT

-361 AKSIRDL
+361 AKAIRDL
-368 AKANFAEIQ
+368 AKANFTEIQ
-377 KLVRTNSEETVSDI
+377 KLARTNSEETVSDI

-398 KAIQNLVLKFE
+398 KAIQNLVLKFK
-409 KEFEKRKREKNIV
+409 KEFAKRKREKNIV

-436 DDEGNPTEIAKKYD
+436 DDDGNPTEIAKKYD

-498 LFMGKYN
+498 LFMDKYN
-505 EYNLPKINQKQKE
+505 KYKLPEINQKQEDTK
-518 GQQSENLLEQ
+518 QNENKLHQ
-528 TEVDFVCNEEN
+528 DNSNGNEKN
-539 DSKESREINQ
+539 DSKESRDVNQ
-549 NTKICLYKNFR
+549 NTKILLYKNFR

-596 NFEESSINC
+596 SFDKPSINC

-623 NDKNNANF
+623 NGTALDSESNVNN
-631 ENANSIEN
+631 ENSIEN

-650 ATLEAR
+650 AALEAR

-661 IKELNKLGQPYKNIT
+661 IKELNKAGQPYKNMT
-676 ILLRSPKSVATI
+676 ILLRSPKSVASI

-695 AGIPVFSDIT
+695 EGIPVFSDIT

-717 MSVLKIID
+717 MSLLKIID

-748 LIEIRLVNRNVSYY
+748 LIEIRLVDRNVSYY
-762 RAFEKAKDSKEIKDE
+762 RAFEKAKDSNDIRPE
-777 LKEKIA
+777 LKEKIN
-783 QFINLLKELREEE
+783 QFINLLKELKEEE
-796 KIKSLDELIWDIYNK
+796 KTKPLDELIWDIYNK

-824 TLRQA
+824 ILRQA

-864 RIDSARIIGENDDVV
+864 SIDSARIIGENDDVV
-879 RIMSIHKSKGLEFP
+879 RIMSIHKSKGLEFQ
-893 IVFLCNSNKKF
+893 IVFLCNANKKF

-971 TSDNVEKKLREKV
+971 TSDNVEKKLQEKV

-1033 LELMSENKNKEQEK
+1033 AELTGEEFQSKEQEENR
-1047 IKKHK
+1047 KHK
-1052 AEIIKEINEHK
+1052 AEIIKEINEHR

-1078 KYKYENDVELP
+1078 TYKYEKEVELP
-1089 TKTSVTALKELINS
+1089 TKTSVTALKVLINS
-1103 NKDNKINEKNNL
+1103 IKGATKINNFNKLNEIVNLLSFDKADLELNN
-1115 SNVEKTNLALNG
+1115 EERIFAG
-1127 KEQNL
+1127 
-1132 AQETNLALNNKEQ
+1132 ETNNTAKRKVP
-1145 NSAQEANS
+1145 
-1153 ITKIKIPSFAQDK
+1153 TFAQDK
-1166 KISGARRGT
+1166 KLSGARRGT

-1188 NVDEVNN
+1188 SLEEVNN
-1195 LIEKLVAKNTITEEE
+1195 LIEKLLAKNAITEEE
-1210 KSLIDLNLIK
+1210 KASIDMNIIK
-1220 NYLNSELYNEILQA
+1220 NYLNSELYSEILQA
-1234 KEVNRETP
+1234 KEIHRETP
-1242 FYLNINSNEIYAK
+1242 FYLNINSGEVYEG

-1282 KTDYIKEIE
+1282 KTDYIREKET
-1291 IGKEELTKKY
+1291 GKKELTQKY
-1301 KSQLDLYKRA
+1301 KSQLDLYRRA
-1311 LEKALKKKVDKAY
+1311 LEKALKRKVDRTY

-1330 NECIEI
+1330 NECLEI

>member
-22 LVSAGAGSGKTSVL
+22 LVSAAAGSGKTSVL

-132 EIMKQEVVEDIFD
+132 EIMKQEVIEDIFD
-145 NEYESQNEE
+145 NEYESQNED

-159 EKYTTYND
+159 EKYATYND
-167 DSKLKELILRI
+167 DEKLKELILRI

-193 NAVESYNIKYKENE
+193 NAVESYNIRYEEKSNIENIKLEEVLHEDEE
-207 NTELEQV
+207 NLQKSSETKILE
-214 LLKDKVNLK
+214 
-223 KQNDTNTILDFS
+223 DFS
-235 NTNWGNVIVD
+235 KKDWGKVIVD
-245 KVKETLEDCKIN
+245 KAKETLEDCKIN
-257 LESAIQEIDTYS
+257 LESAIQEVDTYP

-276 VLKTDLQEINQILIT
+276 VLKTDLQEIEQILT
-291 NFSEKKNQNAK
+291 
-302 QMSILKPQSLEND
+302 SILSCDNAEKTEQISLLEENSNGQN
-315 VMEQDNNFNAKTSLW
+315 ENNLW
-330 DKLYQDLNSKVWQT
+330 DKLYQDLNSKAWQT

-361 AKSIRDL
+361 AKAIRDL
-368 AKANFAEIQ
+368 AKANFTEVQ
-377 KLVRTNSEETVSDI
+377 KLVRTNSKETVSDI

-409 KEFEKRKREKNIV
+409 KEFAKRKREKNIV

-436 DDEGNPTEIAKKYD
+436 DDDGNPTEIAKKYD

-505 EYNLPKINQKQKE
+505 EYNLPGSN
-518 GQQSENLLEQ
+518 ENRD
-528 TEVDFVCNEEN
+528 VD
-539 DSKESREINQ
+539 Q
-549 NTKICLYKNFR
+549 NTKILLYKNFR

-596 NFEESSINC
+596 SFDEPSIEC

-623 NDKNNANF
+623 NRTALDSESNVNN
-631 ENANSIEN
+631 ENSIKN
-639 NENEDYEVIEN
+639 NENEDYQVIEN
-650 ATLEAR
+650 AALEAM

-661 IKELNKLGQPYKNIT
+661 IKELNKAGQPYKNMT
-676 ILLRSPKSVATI
+676 ILLRSPKSVASI

-695 AGIPVFSDIT
+695 EGIPVFSDIT

-717 MSVLKIID
+717 MSILKIID

-748 LIEIRLVNRNVSYY
+748 LIEIRLVDRNISYY
-762 RAFEKAKDSKEIKDE
+762 RAFEKAKDSNDISPE
-777 LKEKIA
+777 LKEKIN
-783 QFINLLKELREEE
+783 QFENLLQELKEEE
-796 KIKSLDELIWDIYNK
+796 KTKPLDELIWDIYNK

-864 RIDSARIIGENDDVV
+864 SIDSARIIGENDDVV

-893 IVFLCNSNKKF
+893 IVFLCNANKKF

-932 PTIAKDAIKI
+932 PTIAKEAIKI

-971 TSDNVEKKLREKV
+971 TSDNVEKKLQEKL

-1033 LELMSENKNKEQEK
+1033 SELMAETQSKEQEETR
-1047 IKKHK
+1047 KHK
-1052 AEIIKEINEHK
+1052 AEIIKEINEHR

-1078 KYKYENDVELP
+1078 TYKYENDVELP
-1089 TKTSVTALKELINS
+1089 TKTSVTALKVLINFI
-1103 NKDNKINEKNNL
+1103 KGATKINNFNKLNEIVNL
-1115 SNVEKTNLALNG
+1115 SSFDEEDLGLNN
-1127 KEQNL
+1127 EERIF
-1132 AQETNLALNNKEQ
+1132 AEETNNT
-1145 NSAQEANS
+1145 
-1153 ITKIKIPSFAQDK
+1153 TKRKIPSFAQDK
-1166 KISGARRGT
+1166 KLSGARRGT

-1188 NVDEVNN
+1188 NMDEVNN
-1195 LIEKLVAKNTITEEE
+1195 LIEKLQAKNAITEEE
-1210 KSLIDLNLIK
+1210 KSLIDMNIIK
-1220 NYLNSELYNEILQA
+1220 NYLNSELYSEILQA
-1234 KEVNRETP
+1234 KEIHRETP
-1242 FYLNINSNEIYAK
+1242 FYLNINSGEIYEG

-1269 YISKND
+1269 YMSKNN

-1282 KTDYIKEIE
+1282 KTDYIKEKETGRKELIE
-1291 IGKEELTKKY
+1291 KY

-1311 LEKALKKKVDKAY
+1311 LEKALKRKVDKAF

-1330 NECIEI
+1330 NECIKVDK

>member
-22 LVSAGAGSGKTSVL
+22 LVSAAAGSGKTSVL

-132 EIMKQEVVEDIFD
+132 EIMKQEVIEDIFD

-159 EKYTTYND
+159 EKYASYND
-167 DSKLKELILRI
+167 DAKLKELILRI

-193 NAVESYNIKYKENE
+193 NAVESYNIRYEEKSNIDDIK
-207 NTELEQV
+207 LEET
-214 LLKDKVNLK
+214 LLKDEANLQK
-223 KQNDTNTILDFS
+223 SNETKIVSDFS
-235 NTNWGNVIVD
+235 KTAWGKVIVD

-257 LESAIQEIDTYS
+257 LESAIQEVDTYP

-276 VLKTDLQEINQILIT
+276 VLKTDLQEIEQILT
-291 NFSEKKNQNAK
+291 
-302 QMSILKPQSLEND
+302 SILSCDNAEKTEQISLLEENSNGQN
-315 VMEQDNNFNAKTSLW
+315 ENNLW
-330 DKLYQDLNSKVWQT
+330 DKLYQDLNSKAWQT

-361 AKSIRDL
+361 AKAIRDL
-368 AKANFAEIQ
+368 AKANFTEVQ
-377 KLVRTNSEETVSDI
+377 KLVRTNSKETVSDI

-409 KEFEKRKREKNIV
+409 KEFAKRKREKNIV
-422 DFNDIEHLALKILV
+422 DFNDIEHLALKIIV
-436 DDEGNPTEIAKKYD
+436 DDDGNPTEIAKKYD

-505 EYNLPKINQKQKE
+505 EYKLP
-518 GQQSENLLEQ
+518 EN
-528 TEVDFVCNEEN
+528 NEN
-539 DSKESREINQ
+539 RDLNQ
-549 NTKICLYKNFR
+549 NTKILLYKNFR

-596 NFEESSINC
+596 SFDEPSIEC

-623 NDKNNANF
+623 NRTALDSESNVNN
-631 ENANSIEN
+631 ENTIKN
-639 NENEDYEVIEN
+639 NENEDYQVIEN
-650 ATLEAR
+650 AALEAR

-661 IKELNKLGQPYKNIT
+661 IKELNKAGQPYKNMT
-676 ILLRSPKSVATI
+676 ILLRSPKSVASI

-695 AGIPVFSDIT
+695 EGIPVFSDIT

-717 MSVLKIID
+717 MSILKIID

-748 LIEIRLVNRNVSYY
+748 LIEIRLVDRNVSYY
-762 RAFEKAKDSKEIKDE
+762 RAFEKAKDSNEIRPE
-777 LKEKIA
+777 LKEKIN
-783 QFINLLKELREEE
+783 QFANLLKELKKDE
-796 KIKSLDELIWDIYNK
+796 KTKPLDELIWDIYNK

-864 RIDSARIIGENDDVV
+864 SIDSARIIGENDDVV

-893 IVFLCNSNKKF
+893 IVFLCNANKKF

-932 PTIAKDAIKI
+932 PTIAKEAIKI

-971 TSDNVEKKLREKV
+971 TSDNVEKKLQEKL

-1033 LELMSENKNKEQEK
+1033 SELMAETQSKEQEETR
-1047 IKKHK
+1047 KHK
-1052 AEIIKEINEHK
+1052 AEIIKEINEHR

-1078 KYKYENDVELP
+1078 TYKYENDVELP
-1089 TKTSVTALKELINS
+1089 TKTSVTALKVLINS
-1103 NKDNKINEKNNL
+1103 IKGATKINNFNKLNEIVNL
-1115 SNVEKTNLALNG
+1115 SSFDEEDLGLNN
-1127 KEQNL
+1127 EERIF
-1132 AQETNLALNNKEQ
+1132 AEETNNT
-1145 NSAQEANS
+1145 
-1153 ITKIKIPSFAQDK
+1153 TKRKIPSFAQDK
-1166 KISGARRGT
+1166 KLSGSKRGT

-1188 NVDEVNN
+1188 NMDEVNN
-1195 LIEKLVAKNTITEEE
+1195 LIEKLQAKNAITEEE
-1210 KSLIDLNLIK
+1210 KASIDMNIIK

-1234 KEVNRETP
+1234 KEVHRETP
-1242 FYLNINSNEIYAK
+1242 FYLNIDSGEIYEG

-1282 KTDYIKEIE
+1282 KTDYIKEKE
-1291 IGKEELTKKY
+1291 TGKEELTQKY
-1301 KSQLDLYKRA
+1301 KAQLDLYKRA
-1311 LEKALKKKVDKAY
+1311 LEKALKRKVDKAF

-1330 NECIEI
+1330 NECIKVDK

>member
-22 LVSAGAGSGKTSVL
+22 LVSAAAGSGKTSVL

-132 EIMKQEVVEDIFD
+132 EIIKQEVIEDIFD
-145 NEYESQNEE
+145 NEYESQNED

-159 EKYTTYND
+159 EKYATYND
-167 DSKLKELILRI
+167 DGKLKELILRI

-193 NAVESYNIKYKENE
+193 NAVESYNIRYKENANGE
-207 NTELEQV
+207 
-214 LLKDKVNLK
+214 VNSSETK
-223 KQNDTNTILDFS
+223 IVLDFS
-235 NTNWGNVIVD
+235 KTAWGKVIVD

-257 LESAIQEIDTYS
+257 LESAIQEVDTYP

-276 VLKTDLQEINQILIT
+276 VLKTDLQEIEQILT
-291 NFSEKKNQNAK
+291 SNFSCDNAKKTEQISLLEENSNEKNQTN
-302 QMSILKPQSLEND
+302 
-315 VMEQDNNFNAKTSLW
+315 LW
-330 DKLYQDLNSKVWQT
+330 DKIYQDLNLKAWQT

-361 AKSIRDL
+361 AKAIRDL
-368 AKANFAEIQ
+368 AKANFIEIQ

-398 KAIQNLVLKFE
+398 KAIQNLVLKFK
-409 KEFEKRKREKNIV
+409 KEFAKRKREKNIV

-436 DDEGNPTEIAKKYD
+436 DDDGNPTEIAKKYD

-498 LFMGKYN
+498 LFMDKYN
-505 EYNLPKINQKQKE
+505 KYKLPEINQKQEDTK
-518 GQQSENLLEQ
+518 QNENKLHQ
-528 TEVDFVCNEEN
+528 DNSNGNEKN
-539 DSKESREINQ
+539 DSKESRDVNQ
-549 NTKICLYKNFR
+549 NTKILLYKNFR

-596 NFEESSINC
+596 SFDKPSINC

-623 NDKNNANF
+623 NGTALDSESNVNN
-631 ENANSIEN
+631 ENSIEN

-650 ATLEAR
+650 AALEAR

-661 IKELNKLGQPYKNIT
+661 IKELNKAGQPYKNMT
-676 ILLRSPKSVATI
+676 ILLRSPKSVASI

-695 AGIPVFSDIT
+695 EGIPVFSDIT

-717 MSVLKIID
+717 MSLLKIID

-748 LIEIRLVNRNVSYY
+748 LIEIRLVDRNVSYY
-762 RAFEKAKDSKEIKDE
+762 RAFEKAKDSNDIRPE
-777 LKEKIA
+777 LKEKIN
-783 QFINLLKELREEE
+783 QFINLLKELKEEE
-796 KIKSLDELIWDIYNK
+796 KTKPLDELIWDIYNK

-824 TLRQA
+824 ILRQA

-864 RIDSARIIGENDDVV
+864 SIDSARIIGENDDVV
-879 RIMSIHKSKGLEFP
+879 RIMSIHKSKGLEFQ
-893 IVFLCNSNKKF
+893 IVFLCNANKKF

-971 TSDNVEKKLREKV
+971 TSDNVEKKLQEKV

-1033 LELMSENKNKEQEK
+1033 AELTGEEFQSKEQEENR
-1047 IKKHK
+1047 KHK
-1052 AEIIKEINEHK
+1052 AEIIKEINEHR

-1078 KYKYENDVELP
+1078 TYKYEKEVELP
-1089 TKTSVTALKELINS
+1089 TKTSVTALKVLINS
-1103 NKDNKINEKNNL
+1103 IKGATKINNFNKLNEIVNLLSFDKADLELNN
-1115 SNVEKTNLALNG
+1115 EERIFAG
-1127 KEQNL
+1127 
-1132 AQETNLALNNKEQ
+1132 ETNNTAKRKVP
-1145 NSAQEANS
+1145 
-1153 ITKIKIPSFAQDK
+1153 TFAQDK
-1166 KISGARRGT
+1166 KLSGARRGT

-1188 NVDEVNN
+1188 SLEEVNN
-1195 LIEKLVAKNTITEEE
+1195 LIEKLLAKNAITEEE
-1210 KSLIDLNLIK
+1210 KASIDMNIIK
-1220 NYLNSELYNEILQA
+1220 NYLNSELYSEILQA
-1234 KEVNRETP
+1234 KEIHRETP
-1242 FYLNINSNEIYAK
+1242 FYLNINSGEVYEG

-1282 KTDYIKEIE
+1282 KTDYIREKET
-1291 IGKEELTKKY
+1291 GKKELTQKY
-1301 KSQLDLYKRA
+1301 KSQLDLYRRA
-1311 LEKALKKKVDKAY
+1311 LEKALKRKVDRTY

-1330 NECIEI
+1330 NECLEI